1 VTGATARRLSRSS
14 WIVAVTSALG
24 ALVFVAVV
32 EPVSI
37 VTAVFMLL
45 ATVSYSSVGALI
57 ASRQSSN
64 PIGWLFVAVGASL
77 GLASLAMH
85 YGGVDDRTLA
95 LALPAE
101 AAAILLLGLVL
112 PFALPT
118 LLMLFPEGTLLSR
131 RWRPAVW
138 TAAVAAVVFTLGR
151 FASPS
156 TASLLDT
163 PDWVRRIPGIGGFF
177 AAGSVLIAGTTAAGF
192 ASLVIRYRGAAGD
205 ERQHVKWLTKML
217 AAMVIASAASLASQ
231 AIGSAFD
238 AEVLWLVSFPAILVV
253 LFGVLIGIP
262 AATAIAVL
270 TFGLYDV
277 GVVMKKTIVYGLLV
291 AGMALFV
298 ALILLALSPLAGGE
312 VGGSGVAGRIV
323 SGVLFALLAFAALW
337 GRMKRIARR
346 AVFGRRATPY
356 EVMGDFAERLG
367 ESYSTDDVLPRTAD
381 ILRASTGADTAR
393 VWLRF
398 GDELRPAAES
408 PAGASPAGAMSLA
421 DEGVLPALPGRS
433 FPVRH
438 QGELLGAFTVEMP
451 ASEPLSTTSE
461 RLTADLATQAGL
473 VLRNVRLTEELK
485 ATIEELRA
493 SRQRIVTAQD
503 ARARKLER
511 DIHDGA
517 QQQLVALSVKV
528 GLTEQLLSRDPEKAQ
543 AILVELKTDVTD
555 ALATLRDLARGIYP
569 PLLADKGLRTALESQ
584 AQRAPVATTVEAE
597 DIGRF
602 SPEIEAAVYFCAL
615 EALQNVAKYANAR
628 GAFIRLAAPNGH
640 LTFQVRDDGA
650 GFDPDSAGRGTGLQ
664 GMADRLE
671 ALGGSLEIRSVIGA
685 GTTVSGRIP
694 VEADVRQIDAVTS

>member
-1 VTGATARRLSRSS
+1 VTPATARRLSRIT
-14 WIVAVTSALG
+14 WVIAIASALG
-24 ALVFVAVV
+24 AVVFVAFV
-32 EPVSI
+32 EPAQV

-45 ATVSYSSVGALI
+45 AAVAYASVGTLI
-57 ASRQSSN
+57 ASRHPSN
-64 PIGWLFVAVGASL
+64 PIGWLFVAVGACF
-77 GLASLAMH
+77 GLTSLAAH
-85 YGGVDDRTLA
+85 YVGASDLPLAFAAPVGVVSVV
-95 LALPAE
+95 LPAI
-101 AAAILLLGLVL
+101 AL

-118 LLMLFPEGTLLSR
+118 FLLLYPEGALLSR
-131 RWRPAVW
+131 RWRPV
-138 TAAVAAVVFTLGR
+138 VAGAGLAGIVLTLGL
-151 FASPS
+151 FESSS
-156 TASLLDT
+156 TARLVDT
-163 PDWVRRIPGIGGFF
+163 PNWVERIPGIASFVTV
-177 AAGSVLIAGTTAAGF
+177 GSALIAAVMVAGF
-192 ASLVIRYRGAAGD
+192 ASLVIRYRRAGPD
-205 ERQHVKWLTKML
+205 QRPHVNFLVKLL
-217 AAMVIASAASLASQ
+217 AAMVVLSALGFTASGVAGDTEPAWILTFF
-231 AIGSAFD
+231 AF
-238 AEVLWLVSFPAILVV
+238 LVDG
-253 LFGVLIGIP
+253 FGILIGIP
-262 AATAIAVL
+262 VATAIAVL

-277 GVVMKKTIVYGLLV
+277 GVVVKKTIVYGLLV
-291 AGMALFV
+291 AGMGLFV
-298 ALILLALSPLAGGE
+298 ALILLAFFPLAQGAAGDGGL
-312 VGGSGVAGRIV
+312 VGRLV
-323 SGVLFALLAFAALW
+323 SGALFALLAFAAMW
-337 GRMKRIARR
+337 RWMKRIARR
-346 AVFGRRATPY
+346 AVYGRRATPY
-356 EVMGDFAERLG
+356 EVIGDFTERLG
-367 ESYSTDDVLPRTAD
+367 EAYSTDDVLPRTAD

-398 GDELRPAAES
+398 GDELRPAAAAPS
-408 PAGASPAGAMSLA
+408 GAPPARPIA
-421 DEGVLPALPGRS
+421 LPDVGELPKLPGRS

-451 ASEPLSTTSE
+451 VSEPLSATSE
-461 RLTADLATQAGL
+461 RLTEDLATQAGL

-485 ATIEELRA
+485 ATIEALRA

-543 AILVELKTDVTD
+543 AILGELKTDVTD
-555 ALATLRDLARGIYP
+555 ALVTLRDLARGIYP

-584 AQRAPVATTVEAE
+584 AQRASITTTVEAE

-640 LTFQVRDDGA
+640 LTFQVRDDGV

-671 ALGGSLEIRSVIGA
+671 ALDGSLEISSVIGG

-694 VEADVRQIDAVTS
+694 IESVASRVRLKGTG

>member
-1 VTGATARRLSRSS
+1 VTPATARWLSRSS
-14 WIVAVTSALG
+14 WVVAVASALG
-24 ALVFVAVV
+24 ALVFVAFV
-32 EPVSI
+32 EPAQA

-45 ATVSYSSVGALI
+45 AAVAYASVGTLI
-57 ASRQSSN
+57 ASRHPSN
-64 PIGWLFVAVGASL
+64 PIGWLFVTVGACF
-77 GLASLAMH
+77 GLTSLAAH
-85 YGGVDDRTLA
+85 YVSASDHPLAFAAPVGVVSVV
-95 LALPAE
+95 LPA
-101 AAAILLLGLVL
+101 LVL

-118 LLMLFPEGTLLSR
+118 FLLLYPEGALLSR
-131 RWRPAVW
+131 RWRPVVAG
-138 TAAVAAVVFTLGR
+138 AALAGIILTLGL
-151 FASPS
+151 FESAS
-156 TASLLDT
+156 TARLVDT
-163 PDWVRRIPGIGGFF
+163 PNWVERIPGIASFVTL
-177 AAGSVLIAGTTAAGF
+177 GSALIAAVTVAGF
-192 ASLVIRYRGAAGD
+192 ASLVIRYRRAGPD
-205 ERQHVKWLTKML
+205 QRPHVNFLVKLL
-217 AAMVIASAASLASQ
+217 AAMVVLSALGFTASGVAGDTEPAWIVTFFAL
-231 AIGSAFD
+231 
-238 AEVLWLVSFPAILVV
+238 LVDG
-253 LFGVLIGIP
+253 FGILIGIP
-262 AATAIAVL
+262 VATAIAVL

-277 GVVMKKTIVYGLLV
+277 GVVVKKTIVYGLLV
-291 AGMALFV
+291 AGMGLFV
-298 ALILLALSPLAGGE
+298 ALILLAFFPLAQGAAGDAGL
-312 VGGSGVAGRIV
+312 VGRLVPGA
-323 SGVLFALLAFAALW
+323 LFALLAFAAMW
-337 GRMKRIARR
+337 RWMKRIARR
-346 AVFGRRATPY
+346 AVYGRRATPY
-356 EVMGDFAERLG
+356 EVIGDFTERLG
-367 ESYSTDDVLPRTAD
+367 EAYSTDDVLPRTAD
-381 ILRASTGADTAR
+381 ILRASTGAETTR

-398 GDELRPAAES
+398 GDELRPAAAA
-408 PAGASPAGAMSLA
+408 PPGAPPVRPVAFPDVG
-421 DEGVLPALPGRS
+421 ELPELPGRS

-451 ASEPLSTTSE
+451 VSEPLSATSE
-461 RLTADLATQAGL
+461 RLTEDLATQAGL

-543 AILVELKTDVTD
+543 AILGELKTDVTD
-555 ALATLRDLARGIYP
+555 ALVTLRDLARGIYP

-671 ALGGSLEIRSVIGA
+671 ALGGSLEIRSVIGS
-685 GTTVSGRIP
+685 GTTVAGRIP
-694 VEADVRQIDAVTS
+694 IEVPS